1 MSQDAARQ
9 ALTRMHMREAA
20 LAPDFQAAFASALQ
34 DLASTTPEAGHARFM
49 ATRGELCQAYG
60 FNPQQQSKPFAFTDG
75 LAIIPIHGALIN
87 RFGSS
92 YSGATGYNFIRSQ
105 AQAAAADPEV
115 RGIVF
120 DINSYGG
127 EAAGC
132 FECAA
137 DLYQIGKIK
146 PTLAVV
152 DSNAYSAGYALAS
165 AANSIAL
172 TPSGGAG
179 SIGVV
184 TMHVDMSKMLNDFG
198 VNVTLLHSGDHKVD
212 GNPYGPLSDDVKA
225 SIQSSLDTSRNAFAS
240 MVDTHRNLK
249 AGTAHATE
257 AQTYRAE
264 DAMKAGLIDAIATPQ
279 AAVQA
284 FLVELSGS
292 KSQPKKGATAM
303 STKEN
308 EPGSTDQAQIDKAAA
323 DARTSERA
331 RVQGIQSCDE
341 AKGREQMA
349 AHLAFNTNLSVDE
362 AKAMLAVAPKAAAP
376 APAPAPAAQG
386 NPFADAMNA
395 SKHPN
400 VGSDAAAAAGAGG
413 KGGDEMSMSD
423 RILAAQAQ
431 ATGRKL

>member
-1 MSQDAARQ
+1 
-9 ALTRMHMREAA
+9 MREAA

-49 ATRGELCQAYG
+49 ATRGDLGQAYG
-60 FNPQQQSKPFAFTDG
+60 FNPQHQSKPFAFAEG
-75 LAIIPIHGALIN
+75 LAIIPIDGALIN

-92 YSGATGYNFIRSQ
+92 YSGATGFNFIRSQ

-137 DLYQIGKIK
+137 DLHQIGKSK

-184 TMHVDMSKMLNDFG
+184 TMHVDMSKMLDNFG
-198 VNVTLLHSGDHKVD
+198 VNVTLLHSGAHKVD
-212 GNPYGPLSDDVKA
+212 GNPYGPLADDVKA
-225 SIQSSLDTSRNAFAS
+225 GIQSSLDTSRAAFAN
-240 MVDTHRNLK
+240 MVDTHRYLK

-257 AQTYRAE
+257 AQTYRAD

-279 AAVQA
+279 VAVQA

-349 AHLAFNTNLSVDE
+349 AHLAFNTSMSVED
-362 AKAMLAVAPKAAAP
+362 AKAMLAVAPKAAAAP

-400 VGSDAAAAAGAGG
+400 VGSDAAAAAAGG
-413 KGGDEMSMSD
+413 AKGGEEMSAAD
-423 RILAAQAQ
+423 RILASQAQ